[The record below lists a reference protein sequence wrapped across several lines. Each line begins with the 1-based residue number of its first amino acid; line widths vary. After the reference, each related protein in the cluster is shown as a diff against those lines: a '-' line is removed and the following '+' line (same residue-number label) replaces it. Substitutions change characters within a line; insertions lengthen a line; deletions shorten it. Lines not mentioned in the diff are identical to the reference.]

1 MNNSHNPIFENLTA
15 WWNHQDIGRAL
26 VRAHYPIPGRS
37 NAKKINMNSYWP
49 SPDGEPDIDGLVQAQ
64 VHGVRHGTL
73 NPICEALLETLS
85 HNYGRR
91 GTPMNM
97 SWYLGGTVK
106 YTEASVWIDPFV
118 QDWKNYEVKFDPNN
132 RWVQLS
138 KRLMD
143 AQGKFTNGREL
154 VWLPD
159 LGDALTC
166 FSLMRGAEQLLLDLI
181 DEPDVISNKIRD
193 FAQAF
198 IAAHSYFHESYRQ
211 YWPGD
216 ASCLIWAPDK
226 TYMCQCDFS
235 VMLSPDMFRQFVIP
249 ELDAISRYL
258 KYMVWHLD
266 GYEEVRHL
274 PALLELP
281 YIQAIQIQPG
291 ANRPPASSEVWMPVC
306 KKCQEAGKSL
316 FVYAN
321 SPEEFEHLA
330 KHLDHAGLMI
340 SCNYIL
346 KDEADAEWHMSKIA
360 AS

>member
-26 VRAHYPIPGRS
+26 FVAYYPIPGR
-37 NAKKINMNSYWP
+37 NDAGKINLNSYWP
-49 SPDGEPDIDGLVQAQ
+49 SPDCEPDIDGLVQSQ

-73 NPICEALLETLS
+73 NPICEAQLEVLP
-85 HNYGRR
+85 HYYGRR
-91 GTPMNM
+91 GTPMNL

-106 YTEASVWIDPFV
+106 FTEASVWIDPFIK
-118 QDWKNYEVKFDPNN
+118 DWKKYEVKFDPKN
-132 RWVQLS
+132 RWVQFS
-138 KRLMD
+138 TRLMES
-143 AQGKFTNGREL
+143 QGKYTNGREL
-154 VWLPD
+154 AWLPD

-166 FSLMRGAEQLLLDLI
+166 FSLMRGAEQLLFDLI
-181 DEPDVISNKIRD
+181 DEPDVLGDKIQE

-198 IAAHSYFHESYRQ
+198 IDAHSYFHRLYRQ

-216 ASCLIWAPDK
+216 ASSLIWAPDT

-235 VMLSPDMFRQFVIP
+235 TMISPDMFQEFVIP
-249 ELDAISRYL
+249 ELHTISQYL

-281 YIQAIQIQPG
+281 YLQAIQIQPG
-291 ANRPPASSEVWMPVC
+291 ANHPPASSEVWMPVC
-306 KKCQEAGKSL
+306 KQCQDAGKSL
-316 FVYAN
+316 YVYAN
-321 SPEEFEHLA
+321 SPEEFEHLV
-330 KHLDHAGLMI
+330 KHLNHVGLMI
-340 SCNYIL
+340 SCTYIL
-346 KDEADAEWHMSKIA
+346 KDKADAERHMKMA